1 MNGVCRPPAA
11 RLLVLAL
18 LLAPTTAAAAETF
31 QVGTIEIQ
39 SGAER
44 HQFQVELAVTNAQ
57 HRQGLMHRL
66 TLGENKGMLFLYA
79 PPQRI
84 WMWMKD
90 TYIPLDMLF
99 IRPDGTIAAIA
110 EDTIPLSLTPIGPD
124 VYVNGVLEVLAG
136 TSERLGL
143 RPGDR
148 VHHPHFDAELG
159 PGQ

>member
-1 MNGVCRPPAA
+1 
-11 RLLVLAL
+11 
-18 LLAPTTAAAAETF
+18 
-31 QVGTIEIQ
+31 
-39 SGAER
+39 
-44 HQFQVELAVTNAQ
+44 
-57 HRQGLMHRL
+57 
-66 TLGENKGMLFLYA
+66 
-79 PPQRI
+79 
-84 WMWMKD
+84 MKD

-148 VHHPHFDAELG
+148 VLHPHFDAEPG

>member
-1 MNGVCRPPAA
+1 MKGVSGRSAA
-11 RLLVLAL
+11 RLLMLAL

-31 QVGTIEIQ
+31 QVGTVEIQ
-39 SGAER
+39 SGTEQ
-44 HQFQVELAVTNAQ
+44 HQFQVELAVTQAQ
-57 HRQGLMHRL
+57 QRQGLMHRL
-66 TLGENKGMLFLYA
+66 TLGENEGMLFLYA

-84 WMWMKD
+84 RMWMKD

-148 VHHPHFDAELG
+148 VRHPHFDAERG

>member
-1 MNGVCRPPAA
+1 MKGGGRRPAA
-11 RLLVLAL
+11 RLLMLAL
-18 LLAPTTAAAAETF
+18 LLAPTTAAAETF
-31 QVGTIEIQ
+31 QVGTVEIQ

-44 HQFQVELAVTNAQ
+44 HQFQVELAVTQAQ
-57 HRQGLMHRL
+57 QRQGLMHRL
-66 TLGENKGMLFLYA
+66 TLGENEGMLFLYA

-84 WMWMKD
+84 RMWMKD

-148 VHHPHFDAELG
+148 VRHPHFDAERG

>member
-1 MNGVCRPPAA
+1 MKGGGRRPAA
-11 RLLVLAL
+11 RLLMLAL
-18 LLAPTTAAAAETF
+18 LLAPTTAAAETF
-31 QVGTIEIQ
+31 QVGTVEIQ

-44 HQFQVELAVTNAQ
+44 HQFQVELAVTQAQ
-57 HRQGLMHRL
+57 QRQGLMHRL
-66 TLGENKGMLFLYA
+66 TLGENEGMLFLYA

-84 WMWMKD
+84 RMWMKD

-148 VHHPHFDAELG
+148 VRHPHFDAERG
-159 PGQ
+159 PSQ